1 MAGNDVT
8 FFDSRQMIAQTTQ
21 AFLTVAVFVYGF
33 VLVIALISIL
43 NIINTMQTSVSA
55 KTRYIGVM
63 RAVGMLDKQL
73 HKMILSEAGTY
84 GVTGGFAGVLLG
96 VALQRFLITKLL
108 AGAHMTWQ
116 IPTMQAIL
124 IFILILFV
132 LLSVIG
138 PLKKIQSKGIS
149 ETIGSLQQHV
159 IQDFYNRKIIFLC

>member
-1 MAGNDVT
+1 
-8 FFDSRQMIAQTTQ
+8 MIAQTTQ

-43 NIINTMQTSVSA
+43 NIINTMQTSVST

-63 RAVGMLDKQL
+63 RAVGMSNKQL

-84 GVTGGFAGVLLG
+84 GVTGGIAGVLLG